1 MHSFNFIIV
10 TTGIIIS
17 AFSRKENTH
26 MQVKSHEKLT
36 LMITLFKYYI
46 HGNLDVNDKHKLF
59 FKLDHDLY
67 LLYTLTD
74 LSVLTF
80 RIINKQDK

>member
-1 MHSFNFIIV
+1 MHSFNIIIV

-46 HGNLDVNDKHKLF
+46 HGNLDVNDKHKV
-59 FKLDHDLY
+59 
-67 LLYTLTD
+67 
-74 LSVLTF
+74 VLQIRSWFIFTVHTNWF
-80 RIINKQDK
+80 ECSHI